1 MSPEASWLVMGAFVG
16 LPTFIV
22 GCALRM
28 AGLASRAEERLAR
41 VLVYKL
47 CLECRHKYDPKV
59 IDGTGHDLAN
69 PHFEE
74 VKQCPACLY
83 HANKTVE
90 IDISTTSL
98 AEIQAIGRERL
109 QAANGSSLDSQP
121 QGIVFSAPA
130 AHSETV

>member
-1 MSPEASWLVMGAFVG
+1 MTVVESWLVMGAFVG

-28 AGLASRAEERLAR
+28 AGLTSQAEERLAR
-41 VLVYKL
+41 VLVFKH
-47 CLECRHKYDPKV
+47 CKQCSHEYDHHAERDEGRALGREHA
-59 IDGTGHDLAN
+59 I
-69 PHFEE
+69 E
-74 VKQCPACLY
+74 VPQCPACIYESKRTL
-83 HANKTVE
+83 E

-109 QAANGSSLDSQP
+109 QAADVPSLDSQP

-130 AHSETV
+130 AHSVAE